1 LSRLTLN
8 REVEVKFVPVIMV
21 AVMALGAIAGPAMA
35 QSGVGYTGGN
45 ATYTLPTS
53 DDAGTTVS
61 ESRWTSFNYSFFYA
75 AFHGWMAGASVQTSV
90 RIGLPSAR
98 AVRFASAGR
107 PDARMTRV
115 TGP

>member
-1 LSRLTLN
+1 M
-8 REVEVKFVPVIMV
+8 KFVPVIMV
-21 AVMALGAIAGPAMA
+21 AVMALAGSVSSARA
-35 QSGVGYTGGN
+35 QTVGSLTGGN

-61 ESRWTSFNYSFFYA
+61 ASPWTSFHSSFFA
-75 AFHGWMAGASVQTSV
+75 AIHGWMGGSSVSTPV

-107 PDARMTRV
+107 PDARVTRV
-115 TGP
+115 TCP

>member
-1 LSRLTLN
+1 
-8 REVEVKFVPVIMV
+8 VKFVPVIMV
-21 AVMALGAIAGPAMA
+21 AVMALGAVAAPALA

-45 ATYTLPTS
+45 VTYTQPSSGS

-61 ESRWTSFNYSFFYA
+61 ASAWTSFRYSSFFA
-75 AFHGWMAGASVQTSV
+75 AIHGWMGGTSVSTPV

-107 PDARMTRV
+107 TDARVTRV
-115 TGP
+115 TCP